1 MLATL
6 KRIGAGRTGVL
17 AALSGLLVLLFLFS
31 LTVGAVPITLG
42 DIFRILFGFF
52 GPQGAAEDTHQI
64 VLLSIRLP
72 RLLFTVL
79 IGGALGV
86 AGAALQG
93 LFRNPLVEP
102 GIIGVSGGAALGA
115 ILVIMGSRILG
126 AALTTGH
133 IAGQWLLPAFAFAG
147 GVAAT
152 LLTLRLATYEG
163 KTYIT
168 ILILAG
174 VAISSLVGAAIG
186 LSIFYADDQQLR
198 SYSFWTLGDLGG
210 ATWSKVR
217 VLAPALLLA
226 VTGLAACGR
235 ALNALALGEAEA
247 GHAGISVE
255 RLKMAVVLLCALAV
269 GTSVAFAG
277 IIGFVGL
284 VVPHMVRMF
293 FSSDNELV
301 LPASALAGAS
311 LLLLADMFA
320 RTVVAPAEL
329 PIGIVTAA
337 LGAPFFVYLLI
348 SAKKKRML

>member
-1 MLATL
+1 MTLADIFRTL
-6 KRIGAGRTGVL
+6 LSTVGLHQTAAEGVHH
-17 AALSGLLVLLFLFS
+17 LVLL
-31 LTVGAVPITLG
+31 TI
-42 DIFRILFGFF
+42 RI
-52 GPQGAAEDTHQI
+52 
-64 VLLSIRLP
+64 P
-72 RLLFTVL
+72 RLLFTIL

-86 AGAALQG
+86 AGASLQG

-115 ILVIMGSRILG
+115 MLVIVSSKLLG
-126 AALTTGH
+126 AAITTAH
-133 IAGQWLLPAFAFAG
+133 VAGQWLLPAFAFGG
-147 GVAAT
+147 GVVAT

-168 ILILAG
+168 ILVLAG
-174 VAISSLVGAAIG
+174 VAISSLAGAAIG

-198 SYSFWTLGDLGG
+198 SFSFWTLGDLGG
-210 ATWSKVR
+210 ATWHKVR
-217 VLAPALLLA
+217 VLTPVLLLS

-255 RLKMAVVLLCALAV
+255 RLKMMVVLLCALAV
-269 GTSVAFAG
+269 GTCVAFAG

-284 VVPHMVRMF
+284 VVPHMVRMV

-301 LPASALAGAS
+301 LPASALGGAA

-320 RTVVAPAEL
+320 RTAVAPAEL

-337 LGAPFFVYLLI
+337 LGAPFFVYLLVV
-348 SAKKKRML
+348 AKKKRML